1 MVKMKTSVFALF
13 AVSVVILAGLC
24 KVLTSANPTSDLMAK
39 LQATDRLFSQKL
51 LDDRA
56 VLSGQP
62 PQPVHEK
69 REARTTV
76 KQWRKVKV
84 RSPRDV
90 LVETEDE
97 RTALNQLF
105 ARFMKNGTQNQDL
118 SDKDEAKIKNT
129 LLKMKKRFDTLGTKL
144 KGGFDCFESRVKN
157 IFQENG

>member
-13 AVSVVILAGLC
+13 AVSVVFLAGLC

-69 REARTTV
+69 REAR
-76 KQWRKVKV
+76 KVKV

-90 LVETEDE
+90 LIETEDE

-129 LLKMKKRFDTLGTKL
+129 LSKMKKRFDTLGTKL
-144 KGGFDCFESRVKN
+144 KGGFDCFESRVRN